1 MVASEIF
8 RREGLRRR
16 IASRIQYALP
26 VVQKPS
32 RENRPTGVFCTLSY
46 TVVYSRYMF
55 RMNMG
60 VCISVAEGVKIY
72 LVVNFLGNYR

>member
-32 RENRPTGVFCTLSY
+32 RENRPTGV
-46 TVVYSRYMF
+46 RYLECEHGN
-55 RMNMG
+55 RD
-60 VCISVAEGVKIY
+60 Y
-72 LVVNFLGNYR
+72 DLTQLGLNG